1 MKRDHID
8 FQDRSTPLAYL
19 ITIRTYGTW
28 LHGDNRGSMDRR
40 EYNVYGAAKIAPSER
55 AQERDRKLMKSM
67 PYEMDARARSAV
79 NTAIRGVCAY
89 RAYSLFAANVRTTH
103 AHIVASASDRPELM
117 MNSFKAY
124 STREL
129 RKMGLIDHGQKVW
142 ARHGSTRYLWTQQ
155 HVEAAVEYVLYDQGG
170 ELPAFD

>member
-1 MKRDHID
+1 VKRDHID

-28 LHGDNRGSMDRR
+28 LHGDGRGSMDRR
-40 EYNVYGAAKIAPSER
+40 EYNIFGAATIAPSER

-79 NTAIRGVCAY
+79 NTAIRGVCAH

-142 ARHGSTRYLWTQQ
+142 ARHGSTRYLWTER
-155 HVEAAVEYVLYDQGG
+155 HVGAAVEYVLYHQGG
-170 ELPAFD
+170 DLPAFD